1 VLIQQKT
8 AKQTKTKSKQVH
20 HTIHIMTDKTDSG
33 LPSPPPSVDE
43 GEQPVILA
51 DPDEDL
57 PPGRLHVIRGL
68 ERLAGTKSPHP
79 SHIRKRSLGSS
90 NPRSRSRSPSLKDT
104 ASDSS
109 LSLEDVD
116 SDILTDR
123 LGLSELDKKQQH
135 DNAQALHQ
143 TNSSLAPVNER
154 MSEETLD
161 DVHAFSDARPS
172 RGNSTVG
179 SKGDV
184 GNSLLETLDE
194 CEEDAEIDEKPE
206 ELKKPVMVLNLEN
219 LTIHEHDHEQEEETD
234 DVSLEPVCGSTGPV

>member
-1 VLIQQKT
+1 
-8 AKQTKTKSKQVH
+8 
-20 HTIHIMTDKTDSG
+20 
-33 LPSPPPSVDE
+33 
-43 GEQPVILA
+43 
-51 DPDEDL
+51 
-57 PPGRLHVIRGL
+57 
-68 ERLAGTKSPHP
+68 
-79 SHIRKRSLGSS
+79 
-90 NPRSRSRSPSLKDT
+90 
-104 ASDSS
+104 
-109 LSLEDVD
+109 LEDVD

-206 ELKKPVMVLNLEN
+206 ELEKPVMVLNLEN
-219 LTIHEHDHEQEEETD
+219 LTIHEHDHEQEEEEET